1 MRAARA
7 AAAPP
12 QAAMSAN
19 IFDALK
25 KKTKSE
31 KEKEAK
37 ELRKV
42 REP

>member
-1 MRAARA
+1 
-7 AAAPP
+7 
-12 QAAMSAN
+12 MSAN